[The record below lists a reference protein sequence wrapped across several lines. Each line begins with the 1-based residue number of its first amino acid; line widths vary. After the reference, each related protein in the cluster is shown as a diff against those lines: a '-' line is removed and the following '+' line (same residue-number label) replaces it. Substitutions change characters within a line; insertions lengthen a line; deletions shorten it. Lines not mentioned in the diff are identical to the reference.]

1 MTGHVSNAFPGV
13 QDHRT
18 RSSTVNKS
26 PSESMSFITEV
37 ICKFIFTDIH
47 MRNNYHPNWALA
59 NMYKCI
65 KAYLQEQKTQ
75 RDASFMYIFHGY
87 IFHLLKKVIYQQVS
101 LCEKA
106 VHNGIQLSAITATNT
121 SCAMVCALLIWHG
134 PNFCPVFFWWWSYL
148 QSYPRWEKPKD
159 LCDFLVNFKPC
170 SFC

>member
-47 MRNNYHPNWALA
+47 MRNNYHPNRALA

-65 KAYLQEQKTQ
+65 KAYLQEQKNTKGC
-75 RDASFMYIFHGY
+75 IFHVHLSWIHLSFIEESY
-87 IFHLLKKVIYQQVS
+87 IPASV
-101 LCEKA
+101 
-106 VHNGIQLSAITATNT
+106 
-121 SCAMVCALLIWHG
+121 
-134 PNFCPVFFWWWSYL
+134 
-148 QSYPRWEKPKD
+148 
-159 LCDFLVNFKPC
+159 LV
-170 SFC
+170 